1 MSDLRAL
8 IRELLSEE
16 IASLRAE
23 ILGQS
28 SVEHVAVGNEAE
40 LTAFALRVAGRVSEQ
55 GFVEALKTG
64 RIRFTPANSPT
75 PVLHKAPLAGMQP
88 LPAAEPAMLVA
99 TAPPSVPELRKGLV
113 TERDI
118 AAVAQDETRLRLMKT
133 ARLTPLAADE
143 VRRRRLRIERTLV

>member
-8 IRELLSEE
+8 IRQLLSEE

-23 ILGQS
+23 ILGQPS
-28 SVEHVAVGNEAE
+28 LEHVAVGNEAE
-40 LTAFALRVAGRVSEQ
+40 LTAFALTVAGRVSEQ
-55 GFVEALKTG
+55 GFVDALKAG
-64 RIRFTPANSPT
+64 RIRFAPANSAT

-88 LPAAEPAMLVA
+88 SPAAQPATVVA

-113 TERDI
+113 TERDL
-118 AAVAQDETRLRLMKT
+118 AAVAHDETRLRLMKT

-143 VRRRRLRIERTLV
+143 VRRRGLRIERTLV